1 MIFCMLL
8 ASFVPWEVI
17 SQELIL
23 VQTVF
28 RHGDRAPMGDFT
40 SPESESYYFR
50 GRQHLTNKGV
60 EQAYRLGAT
69 LRRMYVDTGFL
80 DSRYLPSEVM
90 FRSSAS
96 ARCLMTASTAASAMF
111 NETESGLSTPIP
123 IFTEPKEKDYV
134 CVPRIQCPFVM
145 DDMRTVLKVTNK
157 SYGIEDLLQELFRQE
172 AKVLNFTRVVGKRLR
187 KFEPLFLEHESG
199 MPVPKWFDDR
209 ARKEADHL
217 LDLTI
222 EFISGTGSF
231 YNPRWM
237 LTRSGKLLF
246 TILDNQQ
253 KTAEGKIGDTKFFAF
268 STHDATIS
276 SLLESFGVM
285 KEALA
290 PQGRPDFT
298 SAVTFELYRNGTE
311 YSVKVLYRSG
321 VIRDDF
327 VDISGKIK
335 KCAGMEACP
344 LDVLT
349 KSVAEF
355 QTDNPESLCEVT
367 ELKKIVAEFQPLTMV
382 FMFTT
387 VISTI
392 LFLSALFLLMRYR
405 TTLEKDS
412 KLHHTRI

>member
-1 MIFCMLL
+1 MIFCVLL

-50 GRQHLTNKGV
+50 GRQHLTN
-60 EQAYRLGAT
+60 
-69 LRRMYVDTGFL
+69 
-80 DSRYLPSEVM
+80 VM

-217 LDLTI
+217 LDL
-222 EFISGTGSF
+222 
-231 YNPRWM
+231 
-237 LTRSGKLLF
+237 
-246 TILDNQQ
+246 
-253 KTAEGKIGDTKFFAF
+253 
-268 STHDATIS
+268 HDATIS